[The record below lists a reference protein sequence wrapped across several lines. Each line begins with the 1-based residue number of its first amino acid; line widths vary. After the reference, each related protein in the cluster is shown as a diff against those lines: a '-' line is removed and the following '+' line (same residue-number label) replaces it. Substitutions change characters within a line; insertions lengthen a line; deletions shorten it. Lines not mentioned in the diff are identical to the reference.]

1 MDRLQRIYKLHQAIS
16 TRRHPVSCQTL
27 QDKLECSRATVNRII
42 QEMRLYF
49 NAPIEYDRPRNGYHY
64 ALKDGQNFELPGLW
78 FSATELYALLTTQQ
92 LLAHVQPGL
101 LDTQLK
107 PVKERI
113 EKILTTKNLDS
124 GEISKRV
131 RILRMTGR
139 NVALE
144 CFQTVAGALLQRN
157 SLHISYHGR
166 GNDQTSSREI
176 SPQRLIHYR
185 DNWYLDAWCHTRN
198 ALRSFAVERITTAQ
212 ASPQR
217 CHDVPEDTLDA
228 HYASAYGIFAGAP
241 KHTAVLRFTR
251 ERARWVADE
260 HWHPQ
265 QQSLLLGDGGYE
277 LRIPY
282 SDSRELV
289 MDILK
294 HGADVEVIA
303 PKELRREVLEHLRQ
317 AVAKYT
323 DKSPRPRAG
332 EG

>member
-1 MDRLQRIYKLHQAIS
+1 MDRLQRIYKLHQAVS
-16 TRRHPVSCQTL
+16 SRRHPVSCQTL
-27 QDKLECSRATVNRII
+27 QDELECSRATVNRII

-49 NAPIEYDRPRNGYHY
+49 NAPIEYDRQRNGYHY
-64 ALKDGQNFELPGLW
+64 APNDGQTFELPGLW
-78 FSATELYALLTTQQ
+78 FSETELYALLTTQQ

-113 EKILTTKNLDS
+113 EQILAARHMGS
-124 GEISKRV
+124 EEISKRV
-131 RILRMTGR
+131 RILCMTGR

-144 CFQTVAGALLQRN
+144 CFQTVASALLQRN

-166 GNDQTSSREI
+166 GNDETSSREI

-185 DNWYLDAWCHTRN
+185 DNWYLDAYCHTRN
-198 ALRSFAVERITTAQ
+198 ALRSFAVERITVAK
-212 ASPQR
+212 ALPQR
-217 CHDVPEDTLDA
+217 CRDVPEKQLDA
-228 HYASAYGIFAGAP
+228 HYASSYGIFAGTP
-241 KHTAVLRFTR
+241 KHTAVLRFTP

-265 QQSLLLGDGGYE
+265 QQGSILADGSYE

-282 SDSRELV
+282 SDSRELI

-294 HGADVEVIA
+294 HSGEVEVLS
-303 PKELRREVLEHLRQ
+303 PEELRHEIRLRLQ
-317 AVAKYT
+317 AALN
-323 DKSPRPRAG
+323 KSG
-332 EG
+332 

>member
-1 MDRLQRIYKLHQAIS
+1 MDRLQRIYNLHQIIA
-16 TRRHPVSCQTL
+16 THRLPVPHSVL
-27 QDKLECSRATVNRII
+27 QEKLECSRATVNRII
-42 QEMRLYF
+42 EEMRLYF
-49 NAPIEYDRPRNGYHY
+49 NAPLEYDRSRNGYHY
-64 ALKDGQNFELPGLW
+64 ALNDGQAFELPGLW
-78 FSATELYALLTTQQ
+78 FSESELYALLATQQ
-92 LLAHVQPGL
+92 LLANVQPGL

-113 EKILTTKNLDS
+113 EKILAAKHLGS
-124 GEISKRV
+124 EEISKRV

-157 SLHISYHGR
+157 RLHINYHGR

-185 DNWYLDAWCHTRN
+185 DNWYLDAYCHTRK
-198 ALRSFAVERITTAQ
+198 ALRSFAVERITA
-212 ASPQR
+212 AKALPQR
-217 CHDVPEDTLDA
+217 CRDIPEKQLDA
-228 HYASAYGIFAGAP
+228 HYASSYGIFAGEP
-241 KHTAVLRFTR
+241 KHTAVLYFTS

-265 QQSLLLGDGGYE
+265 QQSRVLEDGSYE

-282 SDSRELV
+282 SDPRELI

-294 HGADVEVIA
+294 HGAEVEVIE
-303 PKELRREVLEHLRQ
+303 PKELRREVLKHLRQ
-317 AVAKYT
+317 VAANYNDT
-323 DKSPRPRAG
+323 
-332 EG
+332 

>member
-1 MDRLQRIYKLHQAIS
+1 MERLQRIYRLHQILAG
-16 TRRHPVSCQTL
+16 RRQPVAHQVL
-27 QDKLECSRATVNRII
+27 QEKIECSRATVNRII

-49 NAPIEYDRPRNGYHY
+49 NAPIEYDRQRNGYHY
-64 ALKDGQNFELPGLW
+64 ALTDGKTFELPGLW
-78 FSATELYALLTTQQ
+78 FSESELYALLTTQQ

-113 EKILTTKNLDS
+113 EKILETGNLGNHS
-124 GEISKRV
+124 GSEEISKRV

-157 SLHISYHGR
+157 SLHINYHGR
-166 GNDQTSSREI
+166 GNDQTSQREI

-185 DNWYLDAWCHTRN
+185 DNWYLDAWCHTRK
-198 ALRSFAVERITTAQ
+198 ALRSFAVERITA
-212 ASPQR
+212 AKALPQR
-217 CHDVPEDTLDA
+217 CRDVPKKQLDE
-228 HYASAYGIFAGAP
+228 HYASSYGIFAGKP
-241 KHTAVLRFTR
+241 EHTAVLRFTP

-265 QQSLLLGDGGYE
+265 QQGRFLEGGNYE

-282 SDSRELV
+282 SDPRELV

-294 HGADVEVIA
+294 HGADVEVLA
-303 PKELRREVLEHLRQ
+303 PQTLRDEVASQLRRGTEQYLKRK
-317 AVAKYT
+317 AK
-323 DKSPRPRAG
+323 K
-332 EG
+332 

>member
-1 MDRLQRIYKLHQAIS
+1 MDRLQRIYKLHQAVS
-16 TRRHPVSCQTL
+16 SRRYPVSCQTL
-27 QDKLECSRATVNRII
+27 QDELECSRATVNRII
-42 QEMRLYF
+42 QEMRLHF
-49 NAPIEYDRPRNGYHY
+49 NAPIEYNRSHNGYHY
-64 ALKDGQNFELPGLW
+64 ALSDGQTFELPGLW
-78 FSATELYALLTTQQ
+78 FSETELYALLATQQ

-113 EKILTTKNLDS
+113 EQILAARHLGS
-124 GEISKRV
+124 EEISKRV

-157 SLHISYHGR
+157 RLRISYHGR

-185 DNWYLDAWCHTRN
+185 DNWYLDAYCHTRN
-198 ALRSFAVERITTAQ
+198 ALRSFAVERITA
-212 ASPQR
+212 AKALPQR
-217 CHDVPEDTLDA
+217 CRDVPERQLDA
-228 HYASAYGIFAGAP
+228 HYASSYGIFAGKP
-241 KHTAVLRFTR
+241 KHTAVLRFTP

-260 HWHPQ
+260 HWHPH
-265 QQSLLLGDGGYE
+265 QQSQVFEDGSYE

-282 SDSRELV
+282 SDPRELV

-303 PKELRREVLEHLRQ
+303 PAALRSAVAEHLKNALGRYR
-317 AVAKYT
+317 K
-323 DKSPRPRAG
+323 
-332 EG
+332 

>member
-1 MDRLQRIYKLHQAIS
+1 MDRLQRIYKLHQAVS
-16 TRRHPVSCQTL
+16 SRRHPVSCQTL
-27 QDKLECSRATVNRII
+27 QDDLECSRATVNRII

-49 NAPIEYDRPRNGYHY
+49 NAPIEYDRSHNGYHY
-64 ALKDGQNFELPGLW
+64 ALADRETFELPGLW
-78 FSATELYALLTTQQ
+78 FSETELYALLTTQQ

-113 EKILTTKNLDS
+113 EQILAVRHLGS
-124 GEISKRV
+124 EEISTRV

-157 SLHISYHGR
+157 GLHISYHGR
-166 GNDQTSSREI
+166 GNDETSQREI

-198 ALRSFAVERITTAQ
+198 ALRSFAVERIIA
-212 ASPQR
+212 AKALPQR
-217 CHDVPEDTLDA
+217 CRDVPEKQLDA
-228 HYASAYGIFAGAP
+228 HYASSYGIFAGKP
-241 KHTAVLRFTR
+241 KHTAVLRFTP

-260 HWHPQ
+260 QWHPQ
-265 QQSLLLGDGGYE
+265 QQSLVLEDGSYE

-282 SDSRELV
+282 ADQRELI

-294 HGADVEVIA
+294 HGANVEVIS
-303 PKELRREVLEHLRQ
+303 PKSLRNAVAEHLQNALRRYR
-317 AVAKYT
+317 
-323 DKSPRPRAG
+323 
-332 EG
+332 